1 MGVPSGVP
9 SDVPLRALEQLL
21 ALQIESRTELA
32 QLAPVLLGGPLQRGA
47 CLLQLGLEP
56 RRVLSVAEGEG
67 GLELGEHLMREAISG
82 HQRQSDEGEGGLELG
97 EHLMR
102 EAISGHQ
109 RQSDEGEGGLELGTS
124 PLLAWAA

>member
-1 MGVPSGVP
+1 MGVPMGVP
-9 SDVPLRALEQLL
+9 FRALKQLL
-21 ALQIESRTELA
+21 ALHIESHTELA

-82 HQRQSDEGEGGLELG
+82 QQRQSDGGRLCG
-97 EHLMR
+97 RAHLMR
-102 EAISGHQ
+102 EAISGQQ
-109 RQSDEGEGGLELGTS
+109 RQSDGGRG
-124 PLLAWAA
+124 

>member
-1 MGVPSGVP
+1 MGVPMGVPS
-9 SDVPLRALEQLL
+9 SVPLRALEQLL

-82 HQRQSDEGEGGLELG
+82 HQRHSDGGRLCG
-97 EHLMR
+97 RVHLMR
-102 EAISGHQ
+102 EAISGDQ
-109 RQSDEGEGGLELGTS
+109 RQSEEGEGGLELGTS